1 MLYIT
6 FMSLKSFFPIFHIF
20 RNISTSLFKLYSLC
34 IRADGI
40 VLVTHSR
47 DSRNGARMSLSFSS
61 DTTRDKCTKQLL
73 KGKRYEETRVKLF
86 SRFFLE
92 LNCGY
97 TILGILIVYESEW
110 S

>member
-47 DSRNGARMSLSFSS
+47 DLRTVHGCPYPLVVIRREISVRNS
-61 DTTRDKCTKQLL
+61 C
-73 KGKRYEETRVKLF
+73 
-86 SRFFLE
+86 
-92 LNCGY
+92 
-97 TILGILIVYESEW
+97 
-110 S
+110 